1 MRLNK
6 RLTLPYRR
14 KKEGRTN
21 YRKRLKLLTS
31 RRVRFVVR
39 LSERNV
45 LTQLVTYKRDGDCVL
60 ASASSKDLEKLGWK
74 AARSNLPAAYLVGTL
89 LAKKAIAL
97 KEPVKSA
104 ILDLGN
110 TTPIPSSRVYAVL
123 RGAVDSGLE
132 VPHSDRVLPPDD
144 RISGVHIEKYA
155 KSLKDTAPKKYE
167 RQFSATLKAGVDPTA
182 FTDYFNKFKEKIIR

>member
-6 RLTLPYRR
+6 RRTMPYRR
-14 KKEGRTN
+14 KKEGRTD
-21 YRKRLKLLTS
+21 YRKRLKLLSS

-45 LTQLVTYKRDGDCVL
+45 LTQLITYERDGDRVL

-74 AARSNLPAAYLVGTL
+74 APRSNLPAAYLVGTL
-89 LAKKAIAL
+89 LAKKAAGL
-97 KEPVKSA
+97 KDPVKSA

-132 VPHSDRVLPPDD
+132 VPHSDDVLPPDD
-144 RISGVHIEKYA
+144 RISGAHIEEYA
-155 KSLKDTAPKKYE
+155 KSLKGEQKKYE
-167 RQFSATLKAGVDPTA
+167 RQFSATLKAGVDPTM
-182 FTDYFNKFKEKIIR
+182 FTDYFNKFKEKITG